1 MNFQQLRNNDKVRF
15 AYTLVSVIFAGF
27 MQAAVMQIFMIPI
40 NLLSSG
46 FTGVAILLEKI
57 TSTFFGFSFYYM

>member
-46 FTGVAILLEKI
+46 FTGVAILLEK
-57 TSTFFGFSFYYM
+57 